1 MRNLYSCQLFGLILI
16 AVTYGTP
23 AKSMP
28 RAIVVMVALRQ
39 IHFQLT
45 KFKIFLRCH
54 SRANRVNG
62 QEFMLELDDE

>member
-1 MRNLYSCQLFGLILI
+1 MRNLYSCQRFGLILI

-45 KFKIFLRCH
+45 KF
-54 SRANRVNG
+54 
-62 QEFMLELDDE
+62 